1 MIDERKLEEAR
12 GMLAI
17 ANDGERSVIERVIA
31 FDYAC
36 TGAIRV
42 ADGPG
47 ELEEIVGAIGVPIE
61 VFGAWGIAH
70 SLELLSSG
78 VGKMTDEHCLDIKA
92 RAMAA
97 ALFPEVAK
105 GMVDHE

>member
-1 MIDERKLEEAR
+1 MIDEKKLEDVRE
-12 GMLAI
+12 MLAI

-36 TGAIRV
+36 AGAIRV
-42 ADGPG
+42 ADGPD
-47 ELEEIVGAIGVPIE
+47 EMEEIVGAIGVPIE

-78 VGKMTDEHCLDIKA
+78 AGKMTDEHCLDVKA
-92 RAMAA
+92 RATMK
-97 ALFPEVAK
+97 ALFPDVAK
-105 GMVDHE
+105 GMVGHE